1 MLERLWRK
9 GSLLVLMLRMYMDIA
24 TMENSMEVPYK
35 LKMELLYDPAIPLLD
50 TYLEKTINQ
59 KHMCRL
65 LLLLMATFTGNL
77 PWYWKVVAKPW
88 KMLGFLA
95 SGGEEFNPGPVMR
108 LVHSALLCNKVLLKY
123 KRYRQSFWHRHQ
135 KGVERVPT
143 SPASFSKL
151 TYVC

>member
-9 GSLLVLMLRMYMDIA
+9 GSPLVLMVRMYMDIA

-77 PWYWKVVAKPW
+77 P
-88 KMLGFLA
+88 
-95 SGGEEFNPGPVMR
+95 
-108 LVHSALLCNKVLLKY
+108 
-123 KRYRQSFWHRHQ
+123 
-135 KGVERVPT
+135 
-143 SPASFSKL
+143 
-151 TYVC
+151 